1 MYSYNGL
8 SLERRLTILTCH
20 PSWLAYDASWSETH
34 DFKCADTGIIN
45 LVAGV
50 LSIITDAY
58 SIALPCIV
66 AQGLKIPLRQ
76 KIILNM

>member
-1 MYSYNGL
+1 M
-8 SLERRLTILTCH
+8 LTLCS
-20 PSWLAYDASWSETH
+20 SWLAYDASWSDSHE
-34 DFKCADTGIIN
+34 FQCADTGIIN
-45 LVAGV
+45 LVAGI